1 MLKVESPNI
10 DIGIVCSDFEAS
22 SHFFK
27 DTLGLE
33 IEIEAEVLVPSVPAI
48 RFGLAPRRFRHVR
61 LRAGIR

>member
-1 MLKVESPNI
+1 MLIVESPNI

-22 SHFFK
+22 PHFFK

-33 IEIEAEVLVPSVPAI
+33 IEAEILVPAVSAI